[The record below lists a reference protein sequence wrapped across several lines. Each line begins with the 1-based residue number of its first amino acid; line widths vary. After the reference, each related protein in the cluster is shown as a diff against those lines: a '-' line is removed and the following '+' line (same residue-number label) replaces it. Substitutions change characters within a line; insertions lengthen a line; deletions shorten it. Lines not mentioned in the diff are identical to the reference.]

1 MGAALVFAASLGFY
15 FIDDMI
21 ETNASGSKLV
31 NAFYCAVIT
40 LTTVGYGDI
49 CPTKQAPL
57 AGKLFIVLISF
68 LGLGVFC
75 GPLLA
80 VTSSWRHTI
89 PGGLFAVA
97 LWTLAMGVMVF
108 TYEGISTTDALY
120 ASVITGTTIGYGD
133 LTPTTE
139 VGKILVALYAV
150 LVVGVTGVLL
160 DISKERLIQFCIPSP
175 PKIVPDKDDKKEK

>member
-1 MGAALVFAASLGFY
+1 LIAILISSVFQRISQSCDA
-15 FIDDMI
+15 
-21 ETNASGSKLV
+21 
-31 NAFYCAVIT
+31 IT
-40 LTTVGYGDI
+40 PISNNHKSVGYGDI

-57 AGKLFIVLISF
+57 VGKIFIVVISF

-89 PGGLFAVA
+89 PGGLCAVA
-97 LWTLAMGVMVF
+97 LWTLGVGVLVF
-108 TYEGISTTDALY
+108 SYEGISTTDALY

-133 LTPTTE
+133 LTPSTE
-139 VGKILVALYAV
+139 VGKILVAFYAV

-160 DISKERLIQFCIPSP
+160 DVSKERLIQFCIPAP
-175 PKIVPDKDDKKEK
+175 PKVVPEEDADKKEK